1 MKEFMDDRKRR
12 FELAL
17 TFTLL
22 SALFNA
28 FFGFFSKEGTTITSI
43 PFLVFVRF
51 SVPLV
56 IIIPFILSMKSLKSF
71 GKMRNVRNQVLRAF
85 SVIITQY
92 SLFFYLTKTSLLNAT
107 MLWNT
112 GPVFVP
118 IIAALFY
125 RQHIGKIT
133 WLSSLVALVGVA
145 CVIKP
150 NSGIFD
156 PYSIFGLIA
165 GIGQGYSLV
174 LYGINRIHHDIK
186 ENLIYFYGFTS
197 FFALI
202 ILVATNGVLE
212 RSIQISSTISPLAAI
227 WLFIAMSLCSIFSQ
241 TFKGVAFNFK
251 KPASLSPFFYFS
263 VIIAGIIDWVFYKHP
278 PDFLAVIGTLL
289 VILGSFIKW
298 SYATKH

>member
-1 MKEFMDDRKRR
+1 MDDRKKR

-17 TFTLL
+17 TFTLI
-22 SALFNA
+22 SAVFNA
-28 FFGFFSKEGTTITSI
+28 FFGFFSKEGTTVTSI
-43 PFLVFVRF
+43 VFLVFIRF
-51 SVPLV
+51 AIPLV
-56 IIIPFILSMKSLKSF
+56 IIVPFILSMKSLRSF
-71 GKMRNVRNQVLRAF
+71 GKMRNTRNQVLRAMA
-85 SVIITQY
+85 VIITQY

-118 IIAALFY
+118 IIASLFY
-125 RQHIGKIT
+125 RQKISRIT
-133 WLSSLVALVGVA
+133 WFSSLVALVGVI

-150 NSGIFD
+150 SSGIFD
-156 PYSIFGLIA
+156 PYSVFGLIA

-174 LYGINRIHHDIK
+174 LYGINRVHHDTK

-202 ILVATNGVLE
+202 ILIATNGVMG
-212 RSIQISSTISPLAAI
+212 STIEISPKITDLQAI
-227 WLFIAMSLCSIFSQ
+227 GLFLAMSLCSIFSQ
-241 TFKGVAFNFK
+241 TFKGIAFNYK

-263 VIIAGIIDWVFYKHP
+263 VIIAGGIDWIFYNHP
-278 PDFLAVIGTLL
+278 PDFLAVVGTLL
-289 VILGSFIKW
+289 VIMGSFIKW